1 MFEKRKSRTERR
13 MTNLLTGHEDFI
25 ISHSLEIEAPLK
37 EFKAKLKEQI
47 RLNNR

>member
-13 MTNLLTGHEDFI
+13 MTNLLTGNEDFI
-25 ISHSLEIEAPLK
+25 ISHSLEIEDPHK
-37 EFKAKLKEQI
+37 ESTANLTEQI